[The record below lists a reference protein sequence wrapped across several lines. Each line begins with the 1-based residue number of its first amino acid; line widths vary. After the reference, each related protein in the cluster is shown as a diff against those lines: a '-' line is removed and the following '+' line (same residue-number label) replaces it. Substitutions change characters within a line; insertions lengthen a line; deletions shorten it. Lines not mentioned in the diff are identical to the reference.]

1 VQNLRLTPKLDEKER
16 FAKASINICSGLYIT
31 LHKKYNCNL
40 KEYALTKLQFFSV
53 NTLIFFIFFGC
64 SHTNALKTAH
74 KYPIGIEKTTPDNT
88 ASKIVTPPAKK
99 FSVFNLRNNKNIK
112 NDTQDTQDT
121 DPQDT
126 DAIDTTQQYLDEAL
140 DYCQVSQDFWQ
151 KGEVEHAVEALDQAY
166 TLILNVNTCE
176 DPELI
181 QQKEDL
187 RFMISKR
194 ILEIYASRNIVL
206 NGNHDAIPMIMN
218 KHVQE
223 EIDSFTKNSEN
234 RFFIEAYKRSG
245 KYREKIVEE
254 FTKAGIPVE
263 LSWLPLIE
271 SGFKSNALSKARALG
286 LWQFIPSTGYKFGL
300 KRDLYIDE
308 RLDPDKSTAA
318 AIAYLKELH
327 NIFGDWST
335 VLAAYNCGEGR
346 VLKVIRNQNVN
357 YLDDF
362 WDLYQHLPSETAKY
376 VPRFIATLHIVNNP
390 ELYGLN
396 ASDLEEPLVYESIDV
411 SKKIHLKDIAD
422 TIDVSRDVLKELNP
436 ELRYEI
442 LPGDTYELK
451 VPFGKKEILLASIDG
466 IPVSSPPIPTKPKLK
481 PIPVYASHKIRKGET
496 LATIAKRYHTS
507 EKNIAKANHLD
518 KNKFIVAGKTLKI
531 PLNGTHVPDIM
542 QNVKVKMQNVN
553 VKQCKGSTHVV
564 KKGDSL
570 GIIAGKNSTTTK
582 KIMAHN
588 HLTSTDLYIGQVLK
602 IPADTNKNN
611 KKNSLEIYKVKS
623 GDTPFTI
630 SKAFN
635 VPLEKLLRLN
645 QLTPGTK
652 IYPGQKL
659 YVE

>member
-1 VQNLRLTPKLDEKER
+1 
-16 FAKASINICSGLYIT
+16 
-31 LHKKYNCNL
+31 
-40 KEYALTKLQFFSV
+40 LTKLHFFSA
-53 NTLIFFIFFGC
+53 TTMIFFIFFGC
-64 SHTNALKTAH
+64 SHRNALNIPHHDPAR
-74 KYPIGIEKTTPDNT
+74 IEKTTSDNT
-88 ASKIVTPPAKK
+88 AAKIVTPPAKK
-99 FSVFNLRNNKNIK
+99 SSMFNFKNKKDIENYK
-112 NDTQDTQDT
+112 QDA
-121 DPQDT
+121 
-126 DAIDTTQQYLDEAL
+126 DAIINADKKTQQFLDEAL

-151 KGEVEHAVEALDQAY
+151 KGEFEKAVEALDQAY
-166 TLILNVNTCE
+166 NLILNVDTCE

-206 NGNHDAIPMIMN
+206 SGNHDAIPMIMN

-362 WDLYQHLPSETAKY
+362 WDLYQHLPRETAQY
-376 VPRFIATLHIVNNP
+376 VPRFIATLHIVKNP

-396 ASDLEEPLVYESIDV
+396 ASDLYEPLDYEIIEV
-411 SKKIHLKDIAD
+411 SKKIHLKDIAH
-422 TIDVSRDVLKELNP
+422 TIDVSRAVLKELNP

-442 LPGDTYELK
+442 LPGDNYELK
-451 VPFGKKEILLASIDG
+451 IPLGKKEILLASIDS
-466 IPVSSPPIPTKPKLK
+466 ISVSSPPISRPR
-481 PIPVYASHKIRKGET
+481 PVYTSHKIRKGET
-496 LATIAKRYHTS
+496 LSSIAKRYHTS
-507 EKNIAKANHLD
+507 EKNIAKANKL
-518 KNKFIVAGKTLKI
+518 NKQNLIVAGKTLNI
-531 PLNGTHVPDIM
+531 PLKGTYAASII
-542 QNVKVKMQNVN
+542 QNVKI
-553 VKQCKGSTHVV
+553 KQCKESTHVV

-570 GIIAGKNSTTTK
+570 WIIAGKYGTTTK

-588 HLTSTDLYIGQVLK
+588 HLKSTDLHIGQVLR
-602 IPADTNKNN
+602 IPGENYSNN
-611 KKNSLEIYKVKS
+611 EKTSLEIYEVKS
-623 GDTPFTI
+623 GDSPFTI
-630 SKAFN
+630 SRAFN